1 MEGRSNDPSPMIR
14 KLFQTLDEKERAYR
28 KSFGRDITDPVER
41 KRSLWHMRWLDH
53 GILRIWWHNF
63 DEFAP
68 GAYRSNQPDHMRF
81 TAYAER
87 GIKTVLNLRGEQKQ
101 PHYLFEAESAE
112 TLGLTLISVHMSA
125 RRAPKRKILLRL
137 LEVFETIERPFL
149 LHCKSGADRTGLAAA
164 LYLMVQEG
172 QPLSVARRQ
181 LSLRYIHLRRT
192 DTGILDHFLDVY
204 EARNTQSPIGIAEWI
219 RDEYDAEALK
229 KSFAAKQAGLRFWQG
244 WR

>member
-1 MEGRSNDPSPMIR
+1 MIR

-149 LHCKSGADRTGLAAA
+149 LHCKSGADRAGLAAA
-164 LYLMVQEG
+164 LWLLHMEQR
-172 QPLSVARRQ
+172 PVAEAQRQ
-181 LSLRYIHLRRT
+181 LGLRYAHLKHTR
-192 DTGILDHFLDVY
+192 TGIMDQILECYAEDIRETPMPIRQWFETRYDPDQV
-204 EARNTQSPIGIAEWI
+204 EAA
-219 RDEYDAEALK
+219 
-229 KSFAAKQAGLRFWQG
+229 FARKQGRAA
-244 WR
+244 